1 MANTSRLQP
10 MIKCFNLMY
19 EVTMNRFQVFLTIVI
34 ELMLVMNIILTIVS
48 GDVSVLT
55 FVMTS
60 IIAMIGALPPSNRGG
75 GRFA

>member
-1 MANTSRLQP
+1 
-10 MIKCFNLMY
+10 
-19 EVTMNRFQVFLTIVI
+19 MNKFQVFLTIVI